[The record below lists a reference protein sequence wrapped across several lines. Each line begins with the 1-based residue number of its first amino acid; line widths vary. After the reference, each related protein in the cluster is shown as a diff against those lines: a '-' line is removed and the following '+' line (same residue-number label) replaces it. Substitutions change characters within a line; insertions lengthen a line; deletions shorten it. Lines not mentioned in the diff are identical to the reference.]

1 MCLGAESAEAADIS
15 GIDLYN
21 VCSLLSNFNE
31 FEKGDPVVSNLND
44 YTQAFA
50 SLNRLRAARDCGE
63 AEPEPDAPSSSTR
76 GAKDVWF
83 TSSNL
88 AAKPVGERAVGLT
101 ATSAGLRYM
110 ICARV
115 HTEEPVG
122 EPVIVPGATAPLTK
136 MENWQGST

>member
-31 FEKGDPVVSNLND
+31 FEKCDPVVSNLND

-50 SLNRLRAARDCGE
+50 SLNRLSEARDCGV
-63 AEPEPDAPSSSTR
+63 AEPEPDAPSSSTK

-83 TSSNL
+83 TSCIL
-88 AAKPVGERAVGLT
+88 AANPVGERAVGLT
-101 ATSAGLRYM
+101 ATSAGLRYK
-110 ICARV
+110 ICASV
-115 HTEEPVG
+115 HTEAPVG
-122 EPVIVPGATAPLTK
+122 EPVVVPTFAPPLTK
-136 MENWQGST
+136 IVN